1 MRVHGLLFFLL
12 FLFAGLSPQVAQA
25 EQLRAS
31 FNGAVKV
38 VAPAVVN
45 VFTTKKVQRRAAH
58 PFFDDPFFRDF
69 FQPQAPMRERTQIS
83 LGSALIVS
91 ADGLLITN
99 LHVIEGATS
108 IKVIFNDG
116 REREAAY
123 VAADEKLDLAVMR
136 LKLEPEEEVPFVTF
150 ADSDTL
156 EVGDVVLAI
165 GNPFGVGQSVSMGII
180 SAVDRGNLKLS
191 QFSNY
196 IQTDA
201 AINPGNSGG
210 ALVDSTGR
218 VVGVNTAIFSKSG
231 ASHGIG
237 FAVPSNIVQAVLES
251 ILKTGTVQRPWFG
264 ATGQDLSA
272 VLAKQLG
279 LARPEG
285 VLINELA
292 PGGPAE
298 KGGIKVGDIILGLD
312 GQPVTDTRSFNE
324 RILATPRLVGRA
336 VPLTVWRAGE
346 KQTVTV
352 RFDPMPERRVEDR
365 RVLQGAHPLN
375 GYTVEELSP
384 ALNQQLGLSLGTQ
397 GVVVAD
403 TPPRQGVFALNLQ
416 RGDLIEDVNGT
427 TVKRV
432 EELESALSRRARQW
446 KITYRRGERLFRVIV
461 Q

>member
-1 MRVHGLLFFLL
+1 MRLRGL
-12 FLFAGLSPQVAQA
+12 FLIVCLLIGSSVQSAVG

-31 FNGAVKV
+31 FNEAVET

-45 VFTTKKVQRRAAH
+45 VFTTKKVKRRVTH
-58 PFFDDPFFRDF
+58 PFFNDPFFRDF
-69 FQPQAPMRERTQIS
+69 FQMQAPVRERTQVS

-91 ADGLLITN
+91 AEGVLITN

-116 REREAAY
+116 REREAKY

-136 LKLEPEEEVPFVTF
+136 LELEPGEKVPSATFV
-150 ADSDTL
+150 DSDTL
-156 EVGDVVLAI
+156 KVGDVVLAI

-218 VVGVNTAIFSKSG
+218 VVGINTAIFSKSG

-237 FAVPSNIVQAVLES
+237 FAVPSNIVRAVLES
-251 ILKTGTVQRPWFG
+251 ILTTGTVQRPWFG

-272 VLAKQLG
+272 SLAKQLG
-279 LARPEG
+279 LERPEG

-292 PGGPAE
+292 PDGPAQ
-298 KGGIKVGDIILGLD
+298 KAGIKVGDIIWRLD
-312 GQPVTDTRSFNE
+312 DQPVTDTRSFNE
-324 RILATPRLVGRA
+324 RILATPHLVGRA
-336 VPLTVWRAGE
+336 VPLTLWRMGE
-346 KQTVTV
+346 EKTVTV
-352 RFDPMPERRVEDR
+352 RFAPMPERRVEDR
-365 RVLQGAHPLN
+365 RVLQGPHPLN

-384 ALNQQLGLSLGTQ
+384 ALNQTLGLSLSTRGI
-397 GVVVAD
+397 VVTAK
-403 TPPRQGVFALNLQ
+403 PPRRGGLALSLQ
-416 RGDLIEDVNGT
+416 EGDVIEEVNGAA
-427 TVKRV
+427 VKRITDL
-432 EELESALSRRARQW
+432 EEALSRRARQW
-446 KITYRRGERLFRVIV
+446 KISYRRGERLFRIIV